1 MAIVGGVTASHIIGL
16 IINVHPIMAILIS
29 VTISLSIVVTLKNTS
44 PNEIYQLAKGMISR
58 IEGT

>member
-1 MAIVGGVTASHIIGL
+1 
-16 IINVHPIMAILIS
+16 
-29 VTISLSIVVTLKNTS
+29 LSIVVTLKNTS

>member
-1 MAIVGGVTASHIIGL
+1 L

-29 VTISLSIVVTLKNTS
+29 VMISLSIVVTLKNTS

-58 IEGT
+58 IEDT